1 MAYGCCLLNLRLP
14 AGAVR
19 VAAPAACASAP
30 RSVAVFDLCIAVMGT
45 GLDTVRVVLDKV
57 VDIIAEIR
65 VGFSVVTPVAVLLI
79 QVLVCTETQCRECV
93 QKNSLSSGRWF
104 SAGPP
109 WGNCASRSS
118 SAAWHASI

>member
-1 MAYGCCLLNLRLP
+1 MQVVVLGVWMLHV
-14 AGAVR
+14 GSVR
-19 VAAPAACASAP
+19 ISAPAACASAP

-45 GLDTVRVVLDKV
+45 GLDTVRVVLDN
-57 VDIIAEIR
+57 IIAEIR